1 MEPDIEEMTR
11 EYSDT
16 CAWAVRHAIDRLTI
30 QWDLDTK
37 NYLREQGYYICTE
50 LYDNSLCIYA
60 YLAKDDYFGFIR
72 YENDELNAAIQEAFD
87 NLGVQVVLNAMI
99 HLGMEDINQT
109 MHWRIY

>member
-11 EYSDT
+11 EYSDA